1 MCRLRI
7 HSYHTDDDII
17 ITPQVSH
24 LYLTPLHRLM
34 ERMKGGDQASN
45 MLYA

>member
-1 MCRLRI
+1 MCRLLI
-7 HSYHTDDDII
+7 QAYNTDNDII
-17 ITPQVSH
+17 IIPQVSH
-24 LYLTPLHRLM
+24 LYMTPLHRLM